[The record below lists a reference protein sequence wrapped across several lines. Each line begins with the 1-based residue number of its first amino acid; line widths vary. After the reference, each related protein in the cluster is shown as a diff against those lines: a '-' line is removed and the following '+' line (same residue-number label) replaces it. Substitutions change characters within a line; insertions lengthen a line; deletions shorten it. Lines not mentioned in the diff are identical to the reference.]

1 MESLS
6 QTRKEH
12 NMTQAQV
19 AKALKTTQKQ
29 ISKYE
34 TLEQSPSIA
43 KLMELC
49 NEIDIEII
57 LRKRTLTK

>member
-12 NMTQAQV
+12 NMTQAQL

-34 TLEQSPSIA
+34 TLEQSLSIA